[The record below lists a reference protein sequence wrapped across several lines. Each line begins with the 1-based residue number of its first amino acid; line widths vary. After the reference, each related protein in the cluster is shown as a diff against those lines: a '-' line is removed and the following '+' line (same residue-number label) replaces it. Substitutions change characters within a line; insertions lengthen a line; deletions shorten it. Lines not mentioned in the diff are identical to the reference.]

1 MAAWR
6 PVTRRDVSTRRYAD
20 DALLAEAAS
29 FPLGT
34 FPAVPG
40 TAQYRL
46 EFSGKRSAPWW
57 QHATETNTTWTFTFS
72 RPAEGEQELPP
83 LLQVDYHP
91 HSASSTGW
99 RTGPRSR

>member
-57 QHATETNTTWTFTFS
+57 QHATETNTTRTFTFS